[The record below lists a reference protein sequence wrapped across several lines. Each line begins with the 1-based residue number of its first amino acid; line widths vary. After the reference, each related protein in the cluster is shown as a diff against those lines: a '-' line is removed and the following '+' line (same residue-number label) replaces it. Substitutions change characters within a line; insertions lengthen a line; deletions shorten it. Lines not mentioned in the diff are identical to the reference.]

1 MAQTIRRGGKGVRRA
16 AAAKGTKVKVQA
28 ARKQTGNAFDS
39 AMRWLPFSDETLHR
53 IVLTLMLCAAAGLVW
68 LVASLAGVPA
78 LAQEQVAAL
87 SARAGF
93 KVVHLEVRGVNHINE
108 LKIYNRILGQTDRSM
123 TQLDLDA
130 VRQSVLDLS
139 WVKDA
144 RVSRQLPDRLIV
156 DIVERDPHAVL
167 KKDDKLVLIDGQGH
181 ELEAV
186 SPARAKGLLVLSG
199 ANAGGKVEDLG
210 HLLDAAPAIKPQVAQ
225 AEWVGNRRW
234 NLTFKSGQELLLPE
248 GDDAAS
254 GALLAFARMDGVNR
268 LLGGK
273 IASFDMR
280 APDRI
285 YLRVPGHAEDMAAEQ
300 RAKAAAKAAAK
311 AEDNGTAPAPKP
323 SQTARD

>member
-16 AAAKGTKVKVQA
+16 AATKASRAKVNT

-39 AMRWLPFSDETLHR
+39 VMRWLPFGEETLHR
-53 IVLTLMLCAAAGLVW
+53 VLLTLLLAGAAALVW
-68 LVASLAGVPA
+68 TVASLAGVPA
-78 LAQEQVAAL
+78 LAQEQIALL

-123 TQLDLDA
+123 TQLDLDT

-167 KKDDKLVLIDGQGH
+167 KTDDKLVLIDDEGH
-181 ELEAV
+181 ELETV
-186 SPARAKGLLVLSG
+186 SPARARGMLVLSG
-199 ANAGGKVEDLG
+199 PGVGAKVPDLG
-210 HLLDAAPAIKPQVAQ
+210 RLLETAPALKPQVAE

-234 NLTFKSGQELLLPE
+234 NLTFKSGQEVLLPE
-248 GDDAAS
+248 GADQAGA
-254 GALLAFARMDGVNR
+254 ALLAFARMDGVNR

-273 IASFDMR
+273 VASFDMR

-285 YLRVPGHAEDMAAEQ
+285 YLRVPGHADELAAEQ

-311 AEDNGTAPAPKP
+311 NADGDAAPAPRP
-323 SQTARD
+323 SPTAHD